1 MRIFG
6 HSIEIQRIQ
15 YERKYGNWY
24 FKNEFYFEEFLNLKQ
39 ENLTVDEYTRQFRE
53 LQDICELEEDEIHD
67 LVRYIRGLRPNIL
80 ENMNFCKTSQEAY
93 LEAFRVEHMLRRS
106 HT

>member
-1 MRIFG
+1 MGTPLKFKEF
-6 HSIEIQRIQ
+6 SMSVNS
-15 YERKYGNWY
+15 NWY

-67 LVRYIRGLRPNIL
+67 LVLYIRGLRPNI
-80 ENMNFCKTSQEAY
+80 
-93 LEAFRVEHMLRRS
+93 
-106 HT
+106 

>member
-1 MRIFG
+1 M
-6 HSIEIQRIQ
+6 
-15 YERKYGNWY
+15 
-24 FKNEFYFEEFLNLKQ
+24 
-39 ENLTVDEYTRQFRE
+39 VDDYTRQFRE
-53 LQDICELEEDEIHD
+53 LQDICKLEEDETHD
-67 LVRYIRGLRPNIL
+67 LVRYIQGLRLDIL